1 LGLEC
6 QIKVD
11 FVDYLKFTTIFPL
24 LVVATIFCCAV
35 IHGIFIKYRF
45 HPVFREVA
53 NVSDRLRQMRATY
66 SYLLFVWLYLT
77 LPGTSTVI
85 FSMLNVPYDADPNNA
100 LNGSYDRYYLS
111 ADLSISCA
119 SERYEYGVRWAYV
132 MLFVY
137 PVVS

>member
-1 LGLEC
+1 MVVVGGL
-6 QIKVD
+6 
-11 FVDYLKFTTIFPL
+11 L
-24 LVVATIFCCAV
+24 CCAV
-35 IHGIFIKYRF
+35 IHGVFIKYRF
-45 HPVFREVA
+45 HPAFREVA

-85 FSMLNVPYDADPNNA
+85 FSMLNVPSDADPNNA
-100 LNGSYDRYYLS
+100 LQGSYDRYYLS

-119 SERYEYGVRWAYV
+119 SERYAYGVRWAYV